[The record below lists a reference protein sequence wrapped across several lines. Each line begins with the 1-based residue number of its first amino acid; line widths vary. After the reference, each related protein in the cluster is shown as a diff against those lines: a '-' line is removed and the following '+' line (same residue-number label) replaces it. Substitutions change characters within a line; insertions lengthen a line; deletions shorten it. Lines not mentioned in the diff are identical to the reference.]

1 MPAWQGAHVT
11 LWDPYLDL
19 GTGVL
24 RNRLA
29 ITDPIVLAALEADFA
44 AVRISQLCR
53 TDVPGDY
60 DLRHLQTFHHAIF
73 GDVYDWAGDLRTVR
87 MGKGAPFCA
96 PHLLRAHGERI
107 FAQLARR
114 QWLRGLRRDEFVH
127 DLAGLLGA
135 INSLHPF
142 RDGNG
147 RAQRAFLGQLARAAG
162 HEIRWSAMDPERNID
177 ASAAAHRDG
186 DLTPLTSLLD
196 ALVA

>member
-1 MPAWQGAHVT
+1 MT

-44 AVRISQLCR
+44 AVRISQLRR

-60 DLRHLQTFHHAIF
+60 DLRHLQFFHRAIF

-96 PHLLRAHGERI
+96 PHLLRADGERI

-177 ASAAAHRDG
+177 ASAAAHRAG
-186 DLTPLTSLLD
+186 DLAPLTSLLD